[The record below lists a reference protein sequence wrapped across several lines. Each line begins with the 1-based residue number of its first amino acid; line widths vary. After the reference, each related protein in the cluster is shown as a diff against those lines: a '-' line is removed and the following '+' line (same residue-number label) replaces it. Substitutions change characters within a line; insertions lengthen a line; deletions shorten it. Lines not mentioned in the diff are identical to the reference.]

1 MIDSNLVWLMWLQS
15 IDADLCSTELGILSD
30 LVQKAFMNFAVAV
43 MAATTAV
50 KGGVKLHTSII
61 RNSAIMKTSILDGR
75 SSASTQVF
83 PCFFSS
89 VYAESVAMP
98 CYLTGTRFKPGKATD
113 EHLINMIKGTKVS
126 KDQRIRETLWKVSFS
141 NKLSQKTWGKDGK
154 GTFP

>member
-83 PCFFSS
+83 PCFFLLRLCG
-89 VYAESVAMP
+89 VGCDA
-98 CYLTGTRFKPGKATD
+98 LLFNW
-113 EHLINMIKGTKVS
+113 HKV
-126 KDQRIRETLWKVSFS
+126 QAGE
-141 NKLSQKTWGKDGK
+141 GDG
-154 GTFP
+154 

>member
-1 MIDSNLVWLMWLQS
+1 MWLKS

-75 SSASTQVF
+75 SSGFTQVSF
-83 PCFFSS
+83 FFSLIRLKFRVGCNALS
-89 VYAESVAMP
+89 FNWHKVQGAEGDDA
-98 CYLTGTRFKPGKATD
+98 
-113 EHLINMIKGTKVS
+113 
-126 KDQRIRETLWKVSFS
+126 SFDS
-141 NKLSQKTWGKDGK
+141 FD
-154 GTFP
+154 